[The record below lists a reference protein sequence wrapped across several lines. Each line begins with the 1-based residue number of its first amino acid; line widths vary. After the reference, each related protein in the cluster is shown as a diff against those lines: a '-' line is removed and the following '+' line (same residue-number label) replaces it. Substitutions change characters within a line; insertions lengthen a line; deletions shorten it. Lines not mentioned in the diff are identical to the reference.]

1 LRDPLFTI
9 DPIDPSEYYEDKP
22 VPPGGWPKRTRP
34 SLESE
39 NKLHTNLRN
48 LVVEKDRII
57 EQGNSLVAELKK
69 ERRWRN
75 VLMTALGT
83 TWAVLIYVLKLL
95 VPYAIKGM
103 MR

>member
-9 DPIDPSEYYEDKP
+9 DPIDRSEYYDEKP
-22 VPPGGWPKRTRP
+22 APPGGWPKRTRP
-34 SLESE
+34 SLQSE

-48 LVVEKDRII
+48 LVIEKDRII
-57 EQGNSLVAELKK
+57 EQGNCLVAELKK

-75 VLMTALGT
+75 ILMTALGT